1 MNGWFLS
8 HPATRGFDI
17 DDPRLTVIR
26 HRLLQE
32 KRFLNR
38 LYQDWYNL
46 IKVNLGNLNSP
57 IIELGSGPG
66 FLENYIPHVIK
77 TDIFFHPFIHL
88 VNDGMK
94 LPFLLNSLDA
104 LVLLD
109 VFHHMQN
116 VKEFLD
122 EAERTLRIGGRIIM
136 IEPWVSKWSLKAY
149 SLINHELMDANAK
162 SWKFNST
169 GPLSGSNQALPW
181 IVFSR
186 DREKFCSD
194 YPNYKIKKIQPMMPF
209 RYIFSGGLST
219 WISLPEFFYPLIKKF
234 EALFEK
240 QMDYWGMFA
249 LIVLEKIK

>member
-136 IEPWVSKWSLKAY
+136 IEPWVSKWSKAAL
-149 SLINHELMDANAK
+149 SMVSHELVDTDIK
-162 SWKFNST
+162 SWQFNST

-181 IVFSR
+181 IVFCR
-186 DREKFCSD
+186 DREEFFKEFSHFQ
-194 YPNYKIKKIQPMMPF
+194 IIKIQPMMPF
-209 RYIFSGGLST
+209 RFILSGGLST
-219 WISLPEFFYPLIKKF
+219 WISLPEFLYPLVKKIETF
-234 EALFEK
+234 FK
-240 QMDYWGMFA
+240 RQMDDWGMFA
-249 LIVLEKIK
+249 LIVIEKVK